1 MKNIIIGTAGHIDHG
16 KTSLI
21 RVLTNIDTDSLEEEK
36 KRGISINLGFAF
48 FDLPSK
54 RRAGIIDVPGHEKFI
69 KNMLAGA
76 TGIDLVLLV
85 VASDEG
91 IKPQTKEHLD
101 ILSMLDLKKGIVV
114 LTKRDLVDDE
124 WYELIESEVR
134 DKISNTFLK
143 DAKIIPFSSRTGE
156 GVDELLKEIDNILDD
171 DFGKSKDGLFRMPID
186 RCFSVSG
193 FGTVVTGTI
202 ISGSVKLNDNVVVYP
217 NEIECKIRNI
227 QVYEENREE
236 AFAGQRC
243 ALNLSNVKKE
253 SIERGFVVSKKNYL
267 NPSYIV
273 DCKFYALS
281 DIDKDVLNRQRIRF
295 FHGASEIIGRIYILD
310 KDEIKKGEEAY
321 VQFHL
326 EKPLTSMKDDRYVI
340 RLYSPMITIG
350 GGYIINPVGNRVR
363 SNRKIYLEDLKN
375 KEKEFGSEYMLHI
388 LNDDEEVCLNFE
400 RICEK
405 YMLPRDNVQ
414 NVLEKIIDNKNVIE
428 FVDNSKKYF
437 MTQKNLDKVVD
448 TIVEILKNYHEK
460 NEFRIGY
467 LKEELRTKLKIK
479 NFKGLLYDKFL
490 NYLQDMKIVKITSK
504 YVSLYDFNVKLDEFT
519 KKICD
524 LILREYKNCKYVPPK
539 LKDLEE
545 KIRSKNLIEIHKY
558 LEEAGLLYKVNQEM
572 YLLNEDFLEAKEKII
587 EFLKKNGEIEIKDAK
602 EILNSNRKYL
612 VLLLEHFDEI
622 KLTSRVGDKRVLFK
636 NL

>member
-1 MKNIIIGTAGHIDHG
+1 M
-16 KTSLI
+16 
-21 RVLTNIDTDSLEEEK
+21 TNIDTDSLEEEK

-85 VASDEG
+85 VACDEG

-134 DKISNTFLK
+134 DKISKTFLK
-143 DAKIIPFSSRTGE
+143 NAKIISFSSKTGE
-156 GVDELLKEIDNILDD
+156 GIDELLKEIDNILDD
-171 DFGKSKDGLFRMPID
+171 DFGKNENGLFRMPID

-193 FGTVVTGTI
+193 FGTIVTGTI
-202 ISGSVKLNDNVVVYP
+202 ISGSVKLNDNVVIYP
-217 NEIECKIRNI
+217 DEIECKIRNI
-227 QVYEENREE
+227 QVYEENRTE

-253 SIERGFVVSKKNYL
+253 NIERGFVVSKKNCL
-267 NPSYIV
+267 NPSYII
-273 DCKFYALS
+273 DCKFCALG
-281 DIDKDVLNRQRIRF
+281 DIDKEVLNRQRIRF

-326 EKPLTSMKDDRYVI
+326 EKPLTSMKNDRYVI

-363 SNRKIYLEDLKN
+363 ANKKIYLDDLRN

-388 LNDDEEVCLNFE
+388 LNNDDEICLDFE

-405 YMLPRDNVQ
+405 YMLPRDNAQ
-414 NVLEKIIDNKNVIE
+414 NVLEKIIYNKDVVQ
-428 FVDNSKKYF
+428 FVDNSRKYF
-437 MTQKNLDKVVD
+437 ITQNNLDKIVD

-460 NEFRIGY
+460 NKFRVGY

-479 NFKGLLYDKFL
+479 NLKGSLYDKFL
-490 NYLQDMKIVKITSK
+490 NYLQDMKFVKIISK
-504 YVSLYDFNVKLDEFT
+504 YISLYDFNVKLDEDT

-524 LILREYKNCKYVPPK
+524 LILDEYKNCKYVPPK
-539 LKDLEE
+539 LKDLEI
-545 KIRSKNLIEIHKY
+545 KIPSKNLMEIHKY
-558 LEEAGLLYKVNQEM
+558 LEEVGFLYKVNQEM
-572 YLLNEDFLEAKEKII
+572 FLLNEDFLEAKQKVID
-587 EFLKKNGEIEIKDAK
+587 FLQENGEIEIKDAK